1 MEKPDDTVPAAK
13 GMDLKEIQR
22 IIAMLWRGRL
32 IIAGTVALSVL
43 LAIVYLHLATFTY
56 TTTLTLIPT
65 QPQQHDLGGQLGG
78 LAAVAGINLPATP
91 TAVSPFTVYPETA
104 QTRQVAADMIRVWPE
119 VMPALFGG
127 QWDPETKTWHEPSS
141 FLRTVMGVLRPILG
155 IPAYK
160 WRAPGAP
167 ELQQF
172 IASAVGVAQDKKKPI
187 LTITLNNKDPD
198 FSRKFILT
206 MHQST
211 DRVLRRMTLDRAKK
225 YAGYLEIKLMTTQ
238 TAAVR
243 DVLTQSLSEQET
255 LMMMGNANT
264 DFAAQPLGPP
274 ESSPRPTHPVPL
286 IVLLACVLLGLLA
299 GAGLVLVMPLVQ
311 DSEEFRGTK
320 LGSGLV
326 KLGKGQGILK

>member
-1 MEKPDDTVPAAK
+1 MEKPDETRLPQK
-13 GMDLKEIQR
+13 GMDLAEIQR
-22 IIAMLWRGRL
+22 IVTMLWRGRL
-32 IIAGTVALSVL
+32 IVAGAVALGI
-43 LAIVYLHLATFTY
+43 LAAIIYLHLATYTY

-65 QPQQHDLGGQLGG
+65 QPQQRDLGGQLGG

-127 QWDPETKTWHEPSS
+127 QWNPETKTWHEPSS
-141 FLRTVMGVLRPILG
+141 LSRTILGVLRPILG

-167 ELQQF
+167 ELQQY
-172 IASAVGVAQDKKKPI
+172 IASAVGVGQDKKKPI
-187 LTITLNNKDPD
+187 LTISLSNKDPD
-198 FSRKFILT
+198 FARKFILT

-238 TAAVR
+238 TSVVR

-255 LMMMGNANT
+255 LVMMGNADT
-264 DFAAQPLGPP
+264 DFAAQPLSPP
-274 ESSPRPTHPVPL
+274 ESSLRPTRPVPV
-286 IVLLACVLLGLLA
+286 IVLLVGILLGLFA
-299 GAGLVLVMPLVQ
+299 GVGLILVMPSVQ
-311 DSEEFRGTK
+311 ESDDFRRTK